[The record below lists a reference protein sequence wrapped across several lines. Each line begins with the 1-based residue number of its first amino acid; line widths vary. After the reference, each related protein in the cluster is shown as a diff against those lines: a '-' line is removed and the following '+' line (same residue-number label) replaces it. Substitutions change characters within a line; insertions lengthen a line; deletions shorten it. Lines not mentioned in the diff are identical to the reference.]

1 VFELFAQANTSKGR
15 NQSGLGIGLSLVRG
29 LVELHGGTVWAR
41 SDGPGTGSEFTVRLP
56 ISRARSDSAP
66 APAAHPDVPPL
77 RLLIVDDNV
86 DTSTGLAAH
95 LRETGT
101 HEVRLAHTGQLG
113 LTAAEEFAPDLVLL
127 DIGLPDIDGY
137 EVARRLRADER
148 FKQVPLIAL
157 TGFCG
162 DADRVRARLAGFD
175 QYLVKPVP
183 YAMLNEV
190 LASFAPSLA
199 PNDSANVV
207 PFPQLKHEG

>member
-1 VFELFAQANTSKGR
+1 VNT
-15 NQSGLGIGLSLVRG
+15 
-29 LVELHGGTVWAR
+29 
-41 SDGPGTGSEFTVRLP
+41 
-56 ISRARSDSAP
+56 
-66 APAAHPDVPPL
+66 DVPPL

-86 DTSTGLAAH
+86 DTATGLAAH
-95 LRETGT
+95 LRENGT
-101 HEVRLAHTGQLG
+101 HEVRLAHSGELG

-148 FKQVPLIAL
+148 FKHVPLVAL

-190 LASFAPSLA
+190 LASFVPSPA
-199 PNDSANVV
+199 SIDSGNVV
-207 PFPQLKHEG
+207 PFPQLKQEH